1 MESVDTFYVILILV
15 ENVEFVFVFVFRKKN
30 HLNIFFYQILF
41 VSNTPPSRLV
51 DIIIIFLMTKQRSSF
66 IKMKIFGNPSY
77 LKNTFKSSRSLKPKI
92 NHIWM
97 EVPLLKLPG
106 SPTISSNMAT
116 VFENRN
122 FYKR

>member
-77 LKNTFKSSRSLKPKI
+77 LKNTFKSSLG
-92 NHIWM
+92 H
-97 EVPLLKLPG
+97 
-106 SPTISSNMAT
+106 
-116 VFENRN
+116 
-122 FYKR
+122 